1 MTSKPT
7 YVLSK
12 MFSENLV
19 AVHKSKEALTLNKP
33 THIAMSILDLNKTL
47 MNDFHYNHIKQ
58 KQGDKAKLLFTDS
71 ESLTYE
77 IETTDAYEDFWKDKK
92 RFDTVITKRIVR
104 FTRKQIKKGLLE
116 IKEFIGLRVKCTHIS
131 KTTTKIIKQ

>member
-58 KQGDKAKLLFTDS
+58 K
-71 ESLTYE
+71 
-77 IETTDAYEDFWKDKK
+77 
-92 RFDTVITKRIVR
+92 
-104 FTRKQIKKGLLE
+104 
-116 IKEFIGLRVKCTHIS
+116 
-131 KTTTKIIKQ
+131 